1 MMRHFGVGMSDD
13 DRIDIRLIGTRL
25 LQMQAELRELRL
37 AVSAERD
44 FREAL
49 LGHVNRAMADLQGR
63 LDNLRENVDS
73 RFAHVDE
80 LFSNAGERTER
91 LVADVRQDIN
101 RRLDQITALLTR
113 E

>member
-1 MMRHFGVGMSDD
+1 
-13 DRIDIRLIGTRL
+13 
-25 LQMQAELRELRL
+25 MQAELRELRL

-80 LFSNAGERTER
+80 LLSNANERTEQ
-91 LVADVRQDIN
+91 LRQDIN
-101 RRLDQITALLTR
+101 RRLDQITALLTK